1 MQDNNYQYN
10 QGEPKQ
16 SGAYDCSNGTNSQY
30 YQNPQYNQNAQYN
43 AYYQN
48 GQYQQAPYQNN
59 QYYQLQYQNQ
69 QYGYSTPA
77 QQEYANFENKLSNAK
92 ILGIISIVM
101 AFVTPFIGI
110 ILGIIGLVNVSD
122 VPVNYVPLEEQ
133 RKSCKMLNI
142 LGIVLP
148 FVWVA
153 VLIVLFALF
162 FTTAFSTLGSMM

>member
-10 QGEPKQ
+10 QAEPKQ
-16 SGAYDCSNGTNSQY
+16 SGSYDCSNGTNSQY
-30 YQNPQYNQNAQYN
+30 YQNAQYN

-48 GQYQQAPYQNN
+48 RQYQAQYQGN
-59 QYYQLQYQNQ
+59 QYYQPQYPNQ
-69 QYGYSTPA
+69 QYGYATPE
-77 QQEYANFENKLSNAK
+77 QQEYANFDNKLSNAK

-101 AFVTPFIGI
+101 AFVTPFIGV

-122 VPVNYVPLEEQ
+122 VPINYVPLESK
-133 RKSCKMLNI
+133 RKSCKTLNI

-153 VLIVLFALF
+153 VLIIVSALF
-162 FTTAFSTLGSMM
+162 FTTAFSTIGSWI

>member
-10 QGEPKQ
+10 QTEPKQ
-16 SGAYDCSNGTNSQY
+16 SGTYDCSNDTNSQY
-30 YQNPQYNQNAQYN
+30 YQNAQYN

-48 GQYQQAPYQNN
+48 GQYQSQYQNN
-59 QYYQLQYQNQ
+59 QYYQPQYQNS
-69 QYGYSTPA
+69 QYGYPTPA

-122 VPVNYVPLEEQ
+122 VPISYVPLEKK
-133 RKSCKMLNI
+133 RKSLK
-142 LGIVLP
+142 
-148 FVWVA
+148 
-153 VLIVLFALF
+153 
-162 FTTAFSTLGSMM
+162 ST